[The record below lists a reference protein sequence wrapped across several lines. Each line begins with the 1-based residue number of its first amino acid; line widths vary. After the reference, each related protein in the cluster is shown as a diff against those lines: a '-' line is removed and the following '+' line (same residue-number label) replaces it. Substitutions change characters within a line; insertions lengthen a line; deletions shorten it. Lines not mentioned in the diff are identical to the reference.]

1 MENWRFGCEAFGS
14 TVCPVV
20 APEFSSMISSRRL
33 EERDRGEYSDSE
45 ISDGESYTTSD
56 VESSDAGDFDP
67 PL

>member
-1 MENWRFGCEAFGS
+1 MENWCFVCEVFGS
-14 TVCPVV
+14 TVRPV
-20 APEFSSMISSRRL
+20 APVLSSMISARRF

-56 VESSDAGDFDP
+56 VESSDAGDFDS